1 MGLSERYARSIIE
14 EELLL
19 PLKPSPPE
27 ERLLAPAA
35 VPASFDW
42 RNHNGQDWMT
52 AVHNQRACGS
62 CWAFSA
68 VGTTEAVYN
77 IYTNFPDLDLD
88 LSEEFL
94 NSDCPSPNPGDC
106 CGGGHTSALSII
118 RDNGIPDEDCL
129 PYDEGYYRTG
139 ECRCFPNPP
148 CNPDCD
154 GLPASCSHLNCSD
167 ACTDMASRLVTIDS
181 YHYVAAAQIKQNL
194 VDEGPL
200 AVCLAMSGTYD
211 AQNVYRCTTCWDR
224 DGDSVCDPDN
234 GVCVIPPGQTEGT
247 CGGVGWGCTTD
258 ADCDED
264 RNGDGVCDQDDCGTN
279 HCVIIVGYDD
289 AGGYWIVKNS
299 WGNTWSGDG
308 YWEVGYGECHIEDY
322 VHYVEPADINFPP
335 IADANGPYSAECQG
349 ATAAVSLD
357 GTDSDDPNAGD
368 TLTYSWTTNCP
379 GGSFDD
385 ATSAT
390 PILTLNTSAS
400 AVCPLTCN
408 VTLTVSDGEE
418 SDTDTAS
425 VTVEDTTAPTLSGV
439 PADETVE
446 CDSVPPPA
454 NVTATD
460 NCDPSPTV
468 TFSETRTDGSCPDN
482 YTLTRTWTATDACGN
497 SSSGVQTITV
507 VDTTPPV
514 ISLPADVTIEC
525 DESADPSNTGTATAT
540 DNCDPAPAIAYADVV
555 TPGDCPN
562 EWTITRTWTATDA
575 CGNSSSGEQTITVVD
590 TTAPVISCNAPATIT
605 PPDAPISFTATATD
619 NCDEDPSVEITGF
632 DCFFFT
638 KKGKRI
644 DKTESCVVEVVGDT
658 ITILNTGGVGTHI
671 TWTTLATDSCGNFDQ
686 VECEVEVV
694 KKGKP

>member
-1 MGLSERYARSIIE
+1 
-14 EELLL
+14 
-19 PLKPSPPE
+19 
-27 ERLLAPAA
+27 
-35 VPASFDW
+35 
-42 RNHNGQDWMT
+42 
-52 AVHNQRACGS
+52 
-62 CWAFSA
+62 
-68 VGTTEAVYN
+68 
-77 IYTNFPDLDLD
+77 
-88 LSEEFL
+88 
-94 NSDCPSPNPGDC
+94 
-106 CGGGHTSALSII
+106 
-118 RDNGIPDEDCL
+118 
-129 PYDEGYYRTG
+129 
-139 ECRCFPNPP
+139 
-148 CNPDCD
+148 
-154 GLPASCSHLNCSD
+154 
-167 ACTDMASRLVTIDS
+167 
-181 YHYVAAAQIKQNL
+181 
-194 VDEGPL
+194 
-200 AVCLAMSGTYD
+200 
-211 AQNVYRCTTCWDR
+211 
-224 DGDSVCDPDN
+224 
-234 GVCVIPPGQTEGT
+234 
-247 CGGVGWGCTTD
+247 
-258 ADCDED
+258 
-264 RNGDGVCDQDDCGTN
+264 VCDQDDCGTN